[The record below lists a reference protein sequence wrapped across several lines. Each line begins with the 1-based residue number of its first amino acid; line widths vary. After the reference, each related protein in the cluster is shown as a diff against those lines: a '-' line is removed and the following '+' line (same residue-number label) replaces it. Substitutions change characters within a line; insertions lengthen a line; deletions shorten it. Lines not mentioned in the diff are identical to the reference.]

1 MRLIVAR
8 TLGPLLLALFAVLIP
23 TLVTAAPTRLPE
35 NPTRENVLG
44 WINTYRH
51 NPDPD
56 RVPAAYRSI
65 SRLGLLSD
73 PEGSGVYVGFL
84 AGVIASNPAK
94 AEALIA
100 KMLPIAEEHQWAIVR
115 AIAYSGR
122 PEWKTMLRRL
132 SAKLPQRRVMIDR
145 FLDGKLPTLEQAP
158 IEKDETWRDRAR
170 GYITVTKYFKK
181 AEKETTLALT
191 PDLLDALWGYYYA
204 TGHMRP
210 LSRIVLMLRWTKE
223 RDVIEKLTLGAMAKY
238 TLAINSARNPDLL
251 ANLKWAAG
259 QPQPD
264 GVKGV
269 LTEVIEAAE
278 TFETAKLRAD
288 ALASIEELKRKGPG
302 SRRDISLW
310 GQVGEG
316 ALALGCIAA
325 AVAGQVEFGIPC
337 VVGGAATSAAL
348 RIFGSQN

>member
-8 TLGPLLLALFAVLIP
+8 KFATFVFAFFAVLIP
-23 TLVTAAPTRLPE
+23 TLASAAPTRLPD
-35 NPTRENVLG
+35 NPTRENILG

-84 AGVIASNPAK
+84 AGIIASNPAK

-100 KMLPIAEEHQWAIVR
+100 KMMPIADEHQWAIVR

-122 PEWKTMLRRL
+122 PEWKAMLRRL
-132 SAKLPQRRVMIDR
+132 SATLPQRRVMIDR
-145 FLDGKLPTLEQAP
+145 FLDGKLPTLEQAQ
-158 IEKDETWRDRAR
+158 IEKDETWGDRAR
-170 GYITVTKYFKK
+170 GMIMVPKVFRK
-181 AEKETTLALT
+181 AEKDTTFALT
-191 PDLLDALWGYYYA
+191 PDLLDTLWGYYYA
-204 TGHMRP
+204 TGHNRP

-238 TLAINSARNPDLL
+238 TLAINAARNADLL

-278 TFETAKLRAD
+278 TFETAKLRAE
-288 ALASIEELKRKGPG
+288 ALASIEDLKRKGPG

>member
-8 TLGPLLLALFAVLIP
+8 TLARSVLALFAVLIP
-23 TLVTAAPTRLPE
+23 ALVSAAPTRLPE
-35 NPTRENVLG
+35 NPTRENILG

-56 RVPAAYRSI
+56 RVPSAYRAI

-84 AGVIASNPAK
+84 AGVIAANPAK
-94 AEALIA
+94 ADALIDR
-100 KMLPIAEEHQWAIVR
+100 MMPIAAEHHWALVR

-158 IEKDETWRDRAR
+158 IEMDETWGDRAR
-170 GYITVTKYFKK
+170 SYFTVAKYFRK
-181 AEKETTLALT
+181 AEKETKLELS
-191 PDLLDALWGYYYA
+191 PDLLDTLWGYYYA
-204 TGHMRP
+204 TGHYRP
-210 LSRIVLMLRWTKE
+210 LARIVLMLRWTKE
-223 RDVIEKLTLGAMAKY
+223 RDVLEKLTLGSMAKY
-238 TLAINSARNPDLL
+238 TLAINSARNADLL
-251 ANLKWAAG
+251 ATLKWAEG

-288 ALASIEELKRKGPG
+288 ALASIEDLKRKGPG

-316 ALALGCIAA
+316 ALAIGCIAA

-348 RIFGSQN
+348 RVWGSQN